1 MTAKRRRR
9 LSYEARVTWLA
20 LAGGAPAVAVAE
32 VALARAELDPGL
44 RAMLGLLL
52 LAAWLLGALA
62 VRERAARSLQTLANL
77 IAAVREG
84 DTSIRA
90 RGADPDD
97 TLGLAY
103 WEVNTLA
110 EQSRQRRYEAFAA
123 ASLLRQVMESIDV
136 ALFAFDPEG
145 RLRVVNRD
153 GEQLLAMPAER
164 ALGRDAASLGLADAL
179 AGETPRLADLR
190 LPGRAGRWEIRRGTY
205 RHDGRPH
212 ELLVVS
218 DLGRALRDEERQAW
232 QRLVRVLSHE
242 INNSLAPIQSIAG
255 SLQARLGRAGAA
267 VGGED
272 LRDALGV
279 IESRSR
285 SLARFMHAYAGLAR
299 LPKPSP
305 APLDVDAW
313 VRHAAALE
321 TRMAVAVRGGP
332 GTSLRADRDQ
342 LDQLLINLVRN
353 AADAALE
360 TGGGAWIEWRTR
372 DGWLEL
378 DVVDEGPGLA
388 ETANLFVPFFT
399 TKPEGTGIG
408 LALARQIAE
417 AHGGTLA
424 LDNRGGTRGCLA
436 RTRLPL
442 AGGTAPARGAA
453 GTHGA
458 AGAPAAPGA

>member
-1 MTAKRRRR
+1 MSAKRPRRR
-9 LSYEARVTWLA
+9 LSYEARITWIA
-20 LAGGAPAVAVAE
+20 LAGGAPAVAVAV
-32 VALARAELDPGL
+32 VALSRARLDAGL
-44 RAMLGLLL
+44 GTMLSLVVV
-52 LAAWLLGALA
+52 AAWLLGAL
-62 VRERAARSLQTLANL
+62 VIRERAARPLQTLSNL
-77 IAAVREG
+77 VAAVREG

-103 WEVNTLA
+103 WEVNALA
-110 EQSRQRRYEAFAA
+110 AQARDRRFEAFSA

-153 GEQLLAMPAER
+153 GEALLGMPAER
-164 ALGRDAASLGLADAL
+164 AIGRDAASLGLAGAL
-179 AGETPRLADLR
+179 AGETPRLVEMR

-205 RHDGRPH
+205 RHEGRPH

-218 DLGRALRDEERQAW
+218 DLGRALREEERQAW
-232 QRLVRVLSHE
+232 QRLIRVLSHE

-255 SLQARLGRAGAA
+255 SLGTLLGRGAGAA
-267 VGGED
+267 TEAD
-272 LRDALGV
+272 LREGLGV
-279 IESRSR
+279 IETRSR
-285 SLARFMHAYAGLAR
+285 SLARFMHAYARLAR
-299 LPKPSP
+299 LPAPSP
-305 APLDVDAW
+305 GPVDAAGW
-313 VRHAAALE
+313 ARRAAALE
-321 TRMAVAVRGGP
+321 TRLAVEVRPGP
-332 GTSLRADRDQ
+332 GVTLHADGDQ

-360 TGGGAWIEWRTR
+360 THGRAWIEWRAG

-378 DVVDEGPGLA
+378 DVVDEGPGLG

-417 AHGGTLA
+417 AHGGALA
-424 LDNRGGTRGCLA
+424 LENRAGTRGCVA
-436 RTRLPL
+436 RLRLPL
-442 AGGTAPARGAA
+442 GGEDPAGP
-453 GTHGA
+453 
-458 AGAPAAPGA
+458 GAPRA